1 MTRLFLPAL
10 ATAGA
15 ILALAG
21 CTSLT
26 GLGGSATYACQAPE
40 GVTCNSVSGVYANAV
55 RGNLPSQQRVAAPV
69 PAPSNGSVPPRWRG
83 PASPNAADPGE
94 LRSRPR
100 ILRLWFKPWEDAD
113 NDLYDQGYVYVQID
127 AGRWRV
133 DHVQARIRDGF
144 APVRPPL
151 RVEGASPA
159 GDSRSGQRAPLDAA
173 QQPRPVP
180 RPAVPDPI
188 E

>member
-1 MTRLFLPAL
+1 MTRRFLPAL

-15 ILALAG
+15 ILALGG

-26 GLGGSATYACQAPE
+26 GFGGSATYACQPPE

-69 PAPSNGSVPPRWRG
+69 PAPSNGSVPPKGRA
-83 PASPNAADPGE
+83 PASSSAADLDE

-113 NDLYDQGYVYVQID
+113 NDLYDQGYVYVQVD

-151 RVEGASPA
+151 RVDVASPA
-159 GDSRSGQRAPLDAA
+159 GDSRSGQRAPLDTA
-173 QQPRPVP
+173 QQPRSVP
-180 RPAVPDPI
+180 GPAVPTPN

>member
-1 MTRLFLPAL
+1 MTRRFLPAL

-15 ILALAG
+15 MLALGG

-26 GLGGSATYACQAPE
+26 GFGGSATYACQAPE
-40 GVTCNSVSGVYANAV
+40 GVTCNSVSGVYAKAV
-55 RGNLPSQQRVAAPV
+55 RGNLPSQLRVAAPV
-69 PAPSNGSVPPRWRG
+69 QVPSNGPVPPRSRE
-83 PASPNAADPGE
+83 PASSNAADPDE

-113 NDLYDQGYVYVQID
+113 NDLYDQGYVYVQVD

-151 RVEGASPA
+151 RVDGASPA

-173 QQPRPVP
+173 QQPRLVP
-180 RPAVPDPI
+180 RPAVQDPT